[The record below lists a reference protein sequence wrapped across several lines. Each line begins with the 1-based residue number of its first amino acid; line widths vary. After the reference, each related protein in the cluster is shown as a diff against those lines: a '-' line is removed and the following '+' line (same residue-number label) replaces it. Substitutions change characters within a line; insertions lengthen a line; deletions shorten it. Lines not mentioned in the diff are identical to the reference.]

1 LSTNLRAGAVS
12 VRVPATSA
20 NLGPGFDS
28 FGLALGLYDD
38 VTVRTMEFG
47 VAIEI
52 TGEGADTLPRDESH
66 LLVRSARACLD
77 RLGVGHVGLQV
88 SCTNRIPHRRG
99 LGSSSA
105 AIVAGISAA
114 RGLVD
119 GAEKL
124 LDEDGLLG
132 LACELEGH
140 PDNVAA
146 CLRGGFTV
154 AWTAADGPRV
164 ISRTPDERIL
174 PVVFIPST
182 ELATVRA
189 RGLLPATVPHADAAA
204 NAARAGL
211 LVAAMTSDPSLL
223 LAATEDRLHQQYRRP
238 AMPLSLQLME
248 SLRAQGVAA
257 TISGA
262 GPTVLALAGTA
273 DLYRVGAAAGPG
285 WRVERLAVDPVG
297 ATVRVTS

>member
-1 LSTNLRAGAVS
+1 MQVRESAVA

-20 NLGPGFDS
+20 NLGPGFDA
-28 FGLALGLYDD
+28 FGLALGLYDE
-38 VTVRTMEFG
+38 VTVRAMDFG
-47 VAIEI
+47 VSIEI
-52 TGEGADTLPRDESH
+52 LGEGAQTLPRDESH

-77 RLGVGHVGLQV
+77 RLGVGHIGLQV
-88 SCTNRIPHRRG
+88 SCTNRIPHGRG

-105 AIVAGISAA
+105 AIVAGVTAA
-114 RGLVD
+114 RALVPD
-119 GAEKL
+119 GEKL
-124 LDEDGLLG
+124 LDDDALLA

-154 AWTAADGPRV
+154 AWTGGDGPHV
-164 ISRTPDERIL
+164 ISLTPDERIH
-174 PVVFIPST
+174 PVVFIPAA
-182 ELATVRA
+182 ELSTVRA
-189 RGLLPATVPHADAAA
+189 RGLLPDKVPHADAAS

-211 LVAAMTSDPSLL
+211 LVVALTSDPSLL
-223 LAATEDRLHQQYRRP
+223 LVATEDRLHQDYRRL

-262 GPTVLALAGTA
+262 GPAVLALTDMAGV
-273 DLYRVGAAAGPG
+273 YRVGAAAGPG
-285 WRVERLAVDPVG
+285 WRAERLAVDTVG
-297 ATVRVTS
+297 ATVRAA